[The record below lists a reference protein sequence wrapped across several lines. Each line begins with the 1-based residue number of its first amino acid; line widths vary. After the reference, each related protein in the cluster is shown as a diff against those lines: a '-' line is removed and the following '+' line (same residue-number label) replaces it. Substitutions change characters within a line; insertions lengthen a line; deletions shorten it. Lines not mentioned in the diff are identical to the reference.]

1 MAQREPPAADPGDA
15 AAEDVEL
22 LAGDRS
28 RRRRRGR
35 RSRCRACRGWYA
47 ARARSAGFG
56 AAAARLRDGAIRTT
70 GLARGRCRR
79 PLPRRPRPASSANV
93 TSDSGTSGSP
103 RRTRARYSPVAEP
116 VGRRDLL
123 GRALGDDPAAAVAA
137 LRPEVDDPVG
147 GLDDVEVVLDDEDRV
162 AAVDQPVE
170 HLEQLLDVGEVEAGR
185 RLVEDVQ
192 RPAGRPPRQLGR
204 QLDPLRLAARQ
215 RRRRLA
221 EVDVAEAD
229 VVERLELG
237 PDVRARP
244 RRSRAPRR
252 SSSRGRRRSTCP
264 CSGSRAPRG
273 CSACRLQTSHGT

>member
-1 MAQREPPAADPGDA
+1 MSGMTRMVRRVAGTLDQPRAA
-15 AAEDVEL
+15 V
-22 LAGDRS
+22 
-28 RRRRRGR
+28 
-35 RSRCRACRGWYA
+35 
-47 ARARSAGFG
+47 
-56 AAAARLRDGAIRTT
+56 ARLRDGAILHRP
-70 GLARGRCRR
+70 ACASW
-79 PLPRRPRPASSANV
+79 PLPRPPGSARPASSANV

-116 VGRRDLL
+116 LAPATFSGVPF
-123 GRALGDDPAAAVAA
+123 GDDPAAAVAA

-162 AAVDQPVE
+162 AAVDQPME
-170 HLEQLLDVGEVEAGR
+170 DLEQLLDVGEVEAGR

-192 RPAGRPPRQLGR
+192 RPAGRPPRELGR
-204 QLDPLRLAARQ
+204 ELDALRLAAGQ

-237 PDVRARP
+237 ARRSAPP

-252 SSSRGRRRSTCP
+252 SSSPARRRSTCP

-273 CSACRLQTSHGT
+273 CSACPCRPRTVT

>member
-1 MAQREPPAADPGDA
+1 MRVAQREPPAADPGDA

-35 RSRCRACRGWYA
+35 RSRYPASRRCYAAIGPRQRAFARPRRACA
-47 ARARSAGFG
+47 TARSGS
-56 AAAARLRDGAIRTT
+56 T
-70 GLARGRCRR
+70 GSGRRGRCRSTAA
-79 PLPRRPRPASSANV
+79 PARPASSANV

-116 VGRRDLL
+116 AVARDLL
-123 GRALGDDPAAAVAA
+123 GRALGDDPAAPVAA
-137 LRPEVDDPVG
+137 LRTEVDDPVG

-170 HLEQLLDVGEVEAGR
+170 DLEQLLDVGEVEPGR
-185 RLVEDVQ
+185 RLVEDVE

-237 PDVRARP
+237 PDVRAR
-244 RRSRAPRR
+244 R
-252 SSSRGRRRSTCP
+252 
-264 CSGSRAPRG
+264 
-273 CSACRLQTSHGT
+273 